1 MKKAAMIAAAVA
13 TLVVGCSSQTTSS
26 TTSGGD
32 GHTGHDHTS
41 SAASSAP
48 ATADAAAHNDA
59 DVMFAQMMI
68 PHHSQAVEMSDILL
82 AKQGVD
88 PRVVALATEIKAAQA
103 PEIAQMQGW
112 LTSWG
117 NPAMAPMDH
126 DSMQG
131 GQMQGMVSPQDLD
144 ALRNAPGPQAAKL
157 YVTQMIAH
165 HEGAIT
171 MAQDEIAKGQYGPAI
186 DLSHAIVDTQQKEID
201 SMKSML
207 GTL

>member
-1 MKKAAMIAAAVA
+1 MLKAVAVFAAAAAVLA
-13 TLVVGCSSQTTSS
+13 GCTSQPS
-26 TTSGGD
+26 TTNAD
-32 GHTGHDHTS
+32 GHTGHEHPS
-41 SAASSAP
+41 SASAG
-48 ATADAAAHNDA
+48 ADSAAHNDA

-68 PHHSQAVEMSDILL
+68 PHHTQAVEMSDILL

-88 PRVVALATEIKAAQA
+88 PRVVQLATEIKAAQA

-117 NPAMAPMDH
+117 SPAMAPMNH

-131 GQMQGMVSPQDLD
+131 MVSAQDID
-144 ALRNAPGPQAAKL
+144 TLRSAPGPAAAKL

-165 HEGAIT
+165 HEGAIA
-171 MAQDEIAKGQYGPAI
+171 MAQDEIAKGQYAPAVE
-186 DLSHAIVDTQQKEID
+186 LSHAIVETQQREID

-207 GTL
+207 GSL

>member
-1 MKKAAMIAAAVA
+1 MKKAATAIAAAVA
-13 TLVVGCSSQTTSS
+13 VLVVGCSNQSEPTEDAGHGGHQS
-26 TTSGGD
+26 TGATATSG
-32 GHTGHDHTS
+32 TAKPAPE
-41 SAASSAP
+41 SA
-48 ATADAAAHNDA
+48 TAHNDA

-68 PHHSQAVEMSDILL
+68 PHHTQAVEMSDILL

-88 PRVVALATEIKAAQA
+88 PRVVQLATEIKAAQA

-117 NPAMAPMDH
+117 SPATAPMHH

-131 GQMQGMVSPQDLD
+131 MVSTQDID
-144 ALRNAPGPQAAKL
+144 KLRNAPGPEAAKL

-165 HEGAIT
+165 HEGAIA

-201 SMKSML
+201 TMKSML